1 MPHPW
6 GATGAILVLLDG
18 FRDPGK
24 HAGLRPAKI
33 WHTKAPRRAFV
44 PLSLEVS
51 GLETVLLQELFSL
64 EPLINV
70 LIDVPTLGFTKINL
84 VLHGLGSLVLVLGL
98 VLLGL
103 RFGSLEHQGG
113 FSLASCCWV
122 LESF

>member
-1 MPHPW
+1 
-6 GATGAILVLLDG
+6 VLLDS

-33 WHTKAPRRAFV
+33 WHTKAPSRRAFV

-70 LIDVPTLGFTKINL
+70 LIDVPILGFTKINL
-84 VLHGLGSLVLVLGL
+84 VLHGLGSLVLVLCS

-113 FSLASCCWV
+113 FSLASCCSV